1 MTKLSVLVVAV
12 MYVGTLVGCA
22 STPPPP
28 PPPPKAAAPPAP
40 QIPSWVDSPYLEGGL
55 VSSECV
61 RNYKGQRS
69 ILISKAKLVARGELA
84 SQIETNVK
92 AMAKDFA
99 QLTETADGMVS
110 GEDFERV
117 LKQITDQNLMGSRLA
132 ESGYYELEPDVQY
145 LCVMMVLDPAH
156 TRAFYEELM
165 KETGASDQL
174 SNDNEDVLYLKFRA
188 AEAQKE
194 LDFRTGN

>member
-110 GEDFERV
+110 GQDFERV
-117 LKQITDQNLMGSRLA
+117 LKQITDQNLMGSRLEASWVSSSGTYYAMVSLGAAGLVDAISADQTLPEDVRVEVAKRA
-132 ESGYYELEPDVQY
+132 EASFAELAAAVDTSE
-145 LCVMMVLDPAH
+145 AS
-156 TRAFYEELM
+156 ES
-165 KETGASDQL
+165 TGAP
-174 SNDNEDVLYLKFRA
+174 
-188 AEAQKE
+188 AE
-194 LDFRTGN
+194 